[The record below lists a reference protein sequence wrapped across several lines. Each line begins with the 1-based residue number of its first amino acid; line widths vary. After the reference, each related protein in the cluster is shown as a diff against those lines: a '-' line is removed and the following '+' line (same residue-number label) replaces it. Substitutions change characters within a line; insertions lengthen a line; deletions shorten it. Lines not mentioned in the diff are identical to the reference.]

1 VIGECVV
8 PQLTDYEGLLHL
20 LLVVLLHLSL
30 ALLLHLLL
38 SSLHLVLFL
47 YSYLYIYLNSDWL
60 IHYMERTH
68 FIYIQCAFIVL
79 DPPLAMENRIE

>member
-8 PQLTDYEGLLHL
+8 PQLTDYEG
-20 LLVVLLHLSL
+20 
-30 ALLLHLLL
+30 LLHLLL

-79 DPPLAMENRIE
+79 DPPLRMENRIE